1 MMKKRTM
8 TTVLPSPEPE
18 EKPPFDYAAPGL
30 RPGARLYSR
39 CGSLFEFGEV
49 LDEKRWIIYPTFE
62 SHTYDGDYETYAS
75 DQPIIVDPRQYYPK
89 PPKPHADHSIAE
101 ADQKLQTLR
110 QQIRDAEA
118 ELRQFA
124 VEEKAR
130 LARITRHDQLKRL
143 DDYISGK
150 ITHYVVLNETEIKI
164 EEFSGAKCTSD
175 KKAMRLL
182 MLFGDSKGQLDWR
195 LSSYSDDSG
204 SGNKYQC
211 YPHFSYDDAL
221 VEVKGVIEDDFDRW
235 REVVKMATVQNPV
248 VPARAVR
255 ACMALKQDLP
265 DDIVAAMR
273 QSALATAGRKVGLAR
288 EALTKAVQEYT
299 EIARK

>member
-1 MMKKRTM
+1 M

-30 RPGARLYSR
+30 KPGARLYSR

-49 LDEKRWIIYPTFE
+49 LDEKRWLIYPTYE
-62 SHTYDGDYETYAS
+62 ARTYDGDYEFYAS
-75 DQPIIVDPRQYYPK
+75 DQPIIVDPRHYYPK
-89 PPKPHADHSIAE
+89 PPKPHADRAVSE
-101 ADQKLQTLR
+101 ADQKLQALR

-118 ELRQFA
+118 EIRQFA

-130 LARITRHDQLKRL
+130 MARITKHEQLKRL

-150 ITHYVVLNETEIKI
+150 ITHYVILSDSDIKI
-164 EEFSGAKCTSD
+164 EEFSAAKCTSD
-175 KKAMRLL
+175 KKQMRLL
-182 MLFGDSKGQLDWR
+182 MLFGDTKGQLDWR
-195 LSSYSDDSG
+195 ISSYSDDSG
-204 SGNKYQC
+204 NGNKHLC
-211 YPHFSYDDAL
+211 YPHFSYDEAL
-221 VEVKGVIEDDFDRW
+221 VEVKGVIEDDFEKW
-235 REVVKMATVQNPV
+235 RAVAAMATAQNPT
-248 VPARAVR
+248 VPMRAVK

-273 QSALATAGRKVGLAR
+273 QSALASAGRKVGQAR

-299 EIARK
+299 EIAGK